1 MSDTGPRE
9 YTRPPMTRGVDPQRM
24 NWLWQLVL
32 QATDLKPEDVRAA
45 LNAAGVAATDARV
58 ASWAVS
64 DQADNYFPMTI
75 AEVERNLRA
84 VIALKKA
91 RVEEHRGQSP
101 LPPGPSGS
109 AARSDQ
115 E

>member
-1 MSDTGPRE
+1 MTEAGPRD

-32 QATDLKPEDVRAA
+32 QATDLSPAEVREA
-45 LNAAGVAATDARV
+45 LNAMGVPVTDQRV
-58 ASWAVS
+58 ASWGVS
-64 DQADNYFPMTI
+64 DQAENYFPMTI

-91 RVEEHRGQSP
+91 KAG
-101 LPPGPSGS
+101 
-109 AARSDQ
+109 
-115 E
+115 